1 MTHLLVVLAASVVAM
16 QSGTYAML
24 SRYADNCTQQ
34 GIHTGNTNYIQQA
47 KDPSVGEMVL
57 LRLSQDCATV

>member
-47 KDPSVGEMVL
+47 EDPSVGEMV
-57 LRLSQDCATV
+57 